1 MRAPLRWLRRTLF
14 AVIPVVIGV
23 VIAVFFLLRL
33 VPGDPA
39 RMILGERAAEESVQ
53 ALREQLGLNKP
64 LMQQLLDFVGNVFL
78 HGDTGN
84 SLVYN
89 VSTRDLIAE
98 RAPISLALVGIA
110 VTFSVIIAVTLA
122 VAAARNKDGIVD
134 HIVRVVPTI
143 GQGMPTFWIGLLLI
157 ILFAVTLKWFPVG
170 GIGEGPLEPFRSLV
184 LPALAV
190 SLGLVPPLVR
200 SLRSELLEVFSSDFV
215 TTLRAARIPERRVVF
230 GHILRN
236 AALPT
241 LSLLSVS
248 VSYLIGGT
256 LVVEQVFGINGLG
269 SLLFGAI
276 SNRDFPVVQGVAL
289 YCALGV
295 VIVSLVLDVLVGL
308 LDPRTRASS

>member
-1 MRAPLRWLRRTLF
+1 MRPPLRWLRRTLF
-14 AVIPVVIGV
+14 AVVPVVIGV
-23 VIAVFFLLRL
+23 VVAVFFLLRL

-39 RMILGERAAEESVQ
+39 RMILGERATPESVA

-64 LMQQLLDFVGNVFL
+64 LLQQLLDFAGNVFL

-84 SLVYN
+84 SLIYN
-89 VSTRDLIAE
+89 VSTRELILQ
-98 RAPISLALVGIA
+98 RAPISLALVGLA
-110 VTFSVIIAVTLA
+110 VLFSLLIAVTLA
-122 VAAARNKDGIVD
+122 VLAARHKDGIID
-134 HIVRVVPTI
+134 HVVRVIPAI

-170 GIGEGPLEPFRSLV
+170 GIGTGPLEPLRSLV

-190 SLGLVPPLVR
+190 SLGLIPPLVR

-215 TTLRAARIPERRVVF
+215 TTLRAAGIPERRVVF

-236 AALPT
+236 ASLPT
-241 LSLLSVS
+241 LTLLSVS

-289 YCALGV
+289 YCALMV
-295 VIVSLVLDVLVGL
+295 VLVSLVLDGLVWL
-308 LDPRTRASS
+308 LDPRTRSAS

>member
-1 MRAPLRWLRRTLF
+1 MRPPLRWLRRTLF
-14 AVIPVVIGV
+14 AVVPVVIGV
-23 VIAVFFLLRL
+23 VVAVFFLLRL

-39 RMILGERAAEESVQ
+39 RMILGERATEESVA

-64 LMQQLLDFVGNVFL
+64 LPQQLLDFAGNVFL

-84 SLVYN
+84 SLIYN
-89 VSTRDLIAE
+89 VSTRDLIVQ
-98 RAPISLALVGIA
+98 RAPISLALVGLA
-110 VTFSVIIAVTLA
+110 VLFSLIIAVTLA
-122 VAAARNKDGIVD
+122 VAAARHKDGIVD
-134 HIVRVVPTI
+134 HVVRVIPTI

-157 ILFAVTLKWFPVG
+157 ILFAVTLRWFPVG
-170 GIGEGPLEPFRSLV
+170 GIGTGPLEPLRSLV

-190 SLGLVPPLVR
+190 SLGLIPPLVR
-200 SLRSELLEVFSSDFV
+200 SLRAELLEVFSADFV
-215 TTLRAARIPERRVVF
+215 TTLRAARIPERRIVF

-236 AALPT
+236 ASLPT
-241 LSLLSVS
+241 LTLLSVS

-289 YCALGV
+289 YCALMV
-295 VIVSLVLDVLVGL
+295 VVVSLVLDLLVSL
-308 LDPRTRASS
+308 LDPRTRTAS

>member
-1 MRAPLRWLRRTLF
+1 MPAPLRWLRRTLF
-14 AVIPVVIGV
+14 AVVPVVIGV

-39 RMILGERAAEESVQ
+39 RMILGENATEESVA

-64 LMQQLLDFVGNVFL
+64 LPQQLLDFAGNVFL

-84 SLVYN
+84 SLIFG
-89 VSTRDLIAE
+89 VSTRELIAQ
-98 RAPISLALVGIA
+98 RAPISLGLVALA
-110 VTFSVIIAVTLA
+110 VLFSVVIAVTLA
-122 VAAARNKDGIVD
+122 VAAARHKDGIVD
-134 HIVRVVPTI
+134 HVVRIIPTI
-143 GQGMPTFWIGLLLI
+143 GLGMPTFWLGLLLI
-157 ILFAVTLKWFPVG
+157 ILFAVNLRWFPVG
-170 GIGEGPLEPFRSLV
+170 GIGTGPLEPLRSLV

-200 SLRSELLEVFSSDFV
+200 SLRAELLEVFSADFV
-215 TTLRAARIPERRVVF
+215 TTLRAAGIPERRVVF

-236 AALPT
+236 AGLPT
-241 LSLLSVS
+241 LTLLSVS

-295 VIVSLVLDVLVGL
+295 VIVSLVLDVLVNL
-308 LDPRTRASS
+308 LDPRTRTS